1 MSDDIP
7 FSRPVKVETL
17 PRDGL
22 VQVIEANAEERA
34 GLAKLNNLVDIS
46 ALKAKFTIKKSGKGV
61 RVVGDLHGE
70 VTQTCIVSLDPFPV
84 EIEEPIDVKFAPAA
98 PERKAPARAEE
109 VILLEMDDEP
119 DPIVDGQI
127 DLGALAGE
135 FLALALD
142 PYPRKPG
149 VEFTPPK
156 IDDEDSPFDALT
168 ELAKKKP

>member
-1 MSDDIP
+1 M
-7 FSRPVKVETL
+7 
-17 PRDGL
+17 
-22 VQVIEANAEERA
+22 
-34 GLAKLNNLVDIS
+34 
-46 ALKAKFTIKKSGKGV
+46 
-61 RVVGDLHGE
+61 RVVGEVHGE